1 MGSVTYIYESAADE
15 APNPDDEM
23 YSMVA
28 TGGQFSL
35 LNSFQSVDDNGFFAD
50 LSAEFQIYGDE
61 TAIASALESL
71 TAEQMTILN
80 EITAYTYTGFD
91 EGNEQITL
99 FASGYNGLTDPQTLT
114 PSSETFFGLIDYYKY
129 SIVINTDEIN
139 GLKSRF
145 GIPTVQ
151 QGIASQIQSK
161 IETAALE
168 VINSYQSKRMIFKRV
183 HRQKI
188 NPNDFGVTL
197 SITGSGGSTT
207 ISTAAA
213 PSLFGG
219 GGGY

>member
-1 MGSVTYIYESAADE
+1 MGSATYTYVSAADE
-15 APNPDDEM
+15 AVNPDDEL
-23 YSMVA
+23 YSMVS

-50 LSAEFQIYGDE
+50 LSAEFQLYGDE
-61 TAIASALESL
+61 TAISNALGSL

-129 SIVINTDEIN
+129 SIVINTNEIN
-139 GLKSRF
+139 GLKARF
-145 GIPTVQ
+145 GTPTVQ
-151 QGIASQIQSK
+151 QGIASQIQSN
-161 IETAALE
+161 IESAATQ
-168 VINSYQSKRMIFKRV
+168 VINSYHSKRIIFKRV

-188 NPNDFGVTL
+188 NPIDFGVTL
-197 SITGSGGSTT
+197 SVTGAATSVLADSTT
-207 ISTAAA
+207 TT
-213 PSLFGG
+213 PSSY